1 MPIIKIQILPAFI
14 TVLNLVKQTSAT
26 LAMPLLNLPNELLQD
41 ITEYLKSER
50 DINAVARANRR
61 LYRLLDSYLYRYNA
75 RQSRRSAMLWAARHD
90 QEATA
95 QRSLRESAN
104 IQATDNDNIKAPLLV
119 VAEKGHKQIVK
130 LLLDKGAN
138 VNAQSGYYGNTLQ
151 AASKGGHEAVVQ
163 LLLDKGAEVNA
174 QGGVYSNALQAASK
188 GGHEAVAQLLLNKGA
203 EVNAQGG
210 LYGNALSA
218 ASKGGYEAVVHL
230 LLDKGAEINA
240 QGLGYD
246 NAIRAASQGGHE
258 AVVQLLLNNGTD
270 VNARDRRYGNAPQA
284 ASKGGH
290 EVVVKLLKA

>member
-1 MPIIKIQILPAFI
+1 
-14 TVLNLVKQTSAT
+14 
-26 LAMPLLNLPNELLQD
+26 MPLLNLPNELLQD

-203 EVNAQGG
+203 DVDAQGGVYGNAFFAAVIGGHKAVLKILLNQGANVNAQGG
-210 LYGNALSA
+210 TYGNALQM
-218 ASKGGYEAVVHL
+218 ASF
-230 LLDKGAEINA
+230 N
-240 QGLGYD
+240 
-246 NAIRAASQGGHE
+246 GHE
-258 AVVQLLLNNGTD
+258 
-270 VNARDRRYGNAPQA
+270 
-284 ASKGGH
+284 
-290 EVVVKLLKA
+290 